1 MARDE
6 GSPDNGR
13 HNKPVIYTDAG
24 RIVVRLEIEDKD
36 LLLERAKAR
45 GLAPATLAR
54 EWILDRLRNEEN
66 TQFTR

>member
-1 MARDE
+1 MTHDE

-13 HNKPVIYTDAG
+13 RSKPVIYTDEG
-24 RIVVRLEIEDKD
+24 RVVVRLEIEDKE

-54 EWILDRLRNEEN
+54 EWILDRLRNEDSH
-66 TQFTR
+66 QFTR